1 MQIKYFKWKLTEDD
15 KCECGYTQTMQ
26 HLLVYP
32 NLPTTCNTQ
41 DLLEA
46 NNHSVEVA
54 RYWQEII

>member
-1 MQIKYFKWKLTEDD
+1 MFRWKLTEDD

-26 HLLVYP
+26 YLLVCP
-32 NLPTTCNTQ
+32 NLPTCNTQ

-46 NNHSVEVA
+46 NNQAVEIIA